1 MKSKKLS
8 DQIIKTFKSNGFVL
22 SEPDVLLDSE
32 YIIQRSGENF
42 RKSMLTFENED
53 GKVMCLRPDLTVA
66 SCIKFLEKK
75 SKSKIKKKVSSG
87 IAHVVSSFNNT
98 IITIS
103 DENGNAL
110 AWSSSGHKGFKGSR
124 KSTPY
129 AAQIAA
135 EDVGNKAKEYGLKS
149 LKVEVSGPGSG
160 RESALRSL
168 QAIGYII
175 TSIKDVTPIP
185 HNGCR
190 PRKRRR
196 V

>member
-1 MKSKKLS
+1 MADKKKSKVKKKLS
-8 DQIIKTFKSNGFVL
+8 
-22 SEPDVLLDSE
+22 
-32 YIIQRSGENF
+32 SG
-42 RKSMLTFENED
+42 
-53 GKVMCLRPDLTVA
+53 VA
-66 SCIKFLEKK
+66 HI
-75 SKSKIKKKVSSG
+75 
-87 IAHVVSSFNNT
+87 VSSFNNT
-98 IITIS
+98 IITIA
-103 DENGNAL
+103 DDKGNAL
-110 AWSSSGHKGFKGSR
+110 AWSSAGHKGFKGSR

-135 EDVGNKAKEYGLKS
+135 EDVGNKAKEHGLKN

-168 QAIGYII
+168 QSIGYVI

-190 PRKRRR
+190 PKKRRR

>member
-1 MKSKKLS
+1 M
-8 DQIIKTFKSNGFVL
+8 N
-22 SEPDVLLDSE
+22 
-32 YIIQRSGENF
+32 
-42 RKSMLTFENED
+42 
-53 GKVMCLRPDLTVA
+53 
-66 SCIKFLEKK
+66 EKK
-75 SKSKIKKKVSSG
+75 KTKTKTKTKAKRKVTNG
-87 IAHVVSSFNNT
+87 VAHVVSSFNNT
-98 IITIS
+98 IISIS
-103 DENGNAL
+103 DENGNVL

-135 EDVGNKAKEYGLKS
+135 EDVGNKAKEYGLKN
-149 LKVEVSGPGSG
+149 LKIEVSGPGSG

-168 QAIGYII
+168 QSIGFVI

>member
-1 MKSKKLS
+1 MAEKKKTKTKSK
-8 DQIIKTFKSNGFVL
+8 V
-22 SEPDVLLDSE
+22 
-32 YIIQRSGENF
+32 
-42 RKSMLTFENED
+42 
-53 GKVMCLRPDLTVA
+53 
-66 SCIKFLEKK
+66 
-75 SKSKIKKKVSSG
+75 KKKVSNG
-87 IAHVVSSFNNT
+87 VAHVVSSFNNT

-103 DENGNAL
+103 DENGNTI
-110 AWSSSGHKGFKGSR
+110 AWSSAGHKGFKGSR
-124 KSTPY
+124 KSTPF

-135 EDVGNKAKEYGLKS
+135 EDVGNRAKEFGLKT
-149 LKVEVSGPGSG
+149 LRVEVSGPGSG

-168 QAIGYII
+168 QSVGYVI

>member
-1 MKSKKLS
+1 MADKK
-8 DQIIKTFKSNGFVL
+8 
-22 SEPDVLLDSE
+22 
-32 YIIQRSGENF
+32 
-42 RKSMLTFENED
+42 
-53 GKVMCLRPDLTVA
+53 KV
-66 SCIKFLEKK
+66 
-75 SKSKIKKKVSSG
+75 KSKIKKKISSG
-87 IAHVVSSFNNT
+87 VAHVVSSFNNT
-98 IITIS
+98 IITIT
-103 DENGNAL
+103 DDNGNAL
-110 AWSSSGHKGFKGSR
+110 AWSSAGHKGFKGSR

-135 EDVGNKAKEYGLKS
+135 EDVGNKVKEYGLKT

>member
-1 MKSKKLS
+1 M
-8 DQIIKTFKSNGFVL
+8 V
-22 SEPDVLLDSE
+22 
-32 YIIQRSGENF
+32 
-42 RKSMLTFENED
+42 
-53 GKVMCLRPDLTVA
+53 
-66 SCIKFLEKK
+66 EKK
-75 SKSKIKKKVSSG
+75 KTKNKVKRKVTNG
-87 IAHVVSSFNNT
+87 VAHIVSSFNNT

-110 AWSSSGHKGFKGSR
+110 AWSSSGLKGFKGSR
-124 KSTPY
+124 KSTPF

-135 EDVGNKAKEYGLKS
+135 EDVGNKAKEFGLKT
-149 LKVEVSGPGSG
+149 LRVEVSGPGSG

-168 QAIGYII
+168 QSIGYII

>member
-1 MKSKKLS
+1 M
-8 DQIIKTFKSNGFVL
+8 V
-22 SEPDVLLDSE
+22 
-32 YIIQRSGENF
+32 
-42 RKSMLTFENED
+42 
-53 GKVMCLRPDLTVA
+53 
-66 SCIKFLEKK
+66 EKK
-75 SKSKIKKKVSSG
+75 KTKNKIKRKVTNG
-87 IAHVVSSFNNT
+87 IAHIVSSFNNT

-124 KSTPY
+124 KSTPF

-135 EDVGNKAKEYGLKS
+135 EDVGNKAKEFGLKT
-149 LKVEVSGPGSG
+149 LRVEVSGPGSG

-168 QAIGYII
+168 QSIGYII

>member
-1 MKSKKLS
+1 M
-8 DQIIKTFKSNGFVL
+8 
-22 SEPDVLLDSE
+22 
-32 YIIQRSGENF
+32 
-42 RKSMLTFENED
+42 
-53 GKVMCLRPDLTVA
+53 A
-66 SCIKFLEKK
+66 EKK
-75 SKSKIKKKVSSG
+75 KTKTKVKRKVSSG
-87 IAHVVSSFNNT
+87 VAHVVSSFNNT

-103 DENGNAL
+103 DENWNAL
-110 AWSSSGHKGFKGSR
+110 AWSSAGHKGFKGSR
-124 KSTPY
+124 KSTPF

-135 EDVGNKAKEYGLKS
+135 EDVGTKAKEYGIKTLR
-149 LKVEVSGPGSG
+149 VEVSGPGSG

-168 QAIGYII
+168 QSVGYII

>member
-1 MKSKKLS
+1 MAEKKKTKSKVKR
-8 DQIIKTFKSNGFVL
+8 KVT
-22 SEPDVLLDSE
+22 
-32 YIIQRSGENF
+32 SG
-42 RKSMLTFENED
+42 
-53 GKVMCLRPDLTVA
+53 V
-66 SCIKFLEKK
+66 
-75 SKSKIKKKVSSG
+75 
-87 IAHVVSSFNNT
+87 AHVVSSFNNT

-110 AWSSSGHKGFKGSR
+110 AWSSAGHKGFKGSR
-124 KSTPY
+124 KSTPF

-135 EDVGNKAKEYGLKS
+135 EDVGNKAKEHGIKTLR
-149 LKVEVSGPGSG
+149 VEVSGPGSG

-168 QAIGYII
+168 QSVGFII